1 MSELIHYE
9 NEYYRISFS
18 PYGAAIQKLETK
30 DGLGQFENI
39 IFTFK
44 DEKKYLKNDKFAGS
58 TMGPYTGRIY
68 PPVVKQGAQTYRL
81 NDTNK
86 IHLHSENDNFA
97 FQKFSYEMYEDHVV
111 FDLNPVYKY
120 YPSVNQI
127 RIIYTFKKRG
137 FSITYESFT
146 DHDTYLNVTNHC
158 YFNLGGSPISSIDTH
173 QLKIPALK
181 VSRLDKNTLPI
192 NYMDVKDTIF
202 DFNQIKMLDHC
213 LNKLKN
219 SPQKGL
225 DHCFLIDSNE
235 PIILNHPTTKRVVKI
250 KTDYSAVQIYTNN
263 FPSQYDLE
271 NGEKDKI
278 HHFICI
284 EAQHPVNDLH
294 DLHQAKS
301 FQKENTI
308 KRNTIEYEF
317 LVEGVS

>member
-1 MSELIHYE
+1 
-9 NEYYRISFS
+9 
-18 PYGAAIQKLETK
+18 
-30 DGLGQFENI
+30 
-39 IFTFK
+39 
-44 DEKKYLKNDKFAGS
+44 
-58 TMGPYTGRIY
+58 MGPYTGRIY
-68 PPVVKQGAQTYRL
+68 PPIVKQGAQTYRL

-97 FQKFSYEMYEDHVV
+97 FQKFSYEMYEAHVV

-137 FSITYESFT
+137 FSIIYESFT
-146 DHDTYLNVTNHC
+146 DHDTYLNATNHC

-202 DFNQIKMLDHC
+202 DFNQIKMLDQC
-213 LNKLKN
+213 LNILKS

-225 DHCFLIDSNE
+225 DHCFLINSNE
-235 PIILNHPTTKRVVKI
+235 LIILSHPKTKRVVKI